1 VSSFRFI
8 CIVAL
13 TVAMAGF
20 VAGAAAAQ
28 SATATDQSG
37 KHYLAGLHPP
47 HEHQKPAHVTSQVSA
62 QHRVSTNMARPETKR
77 RPILGANSKA
87 HRSTRLADKIN
98 SRVAWPS
105 VAAADEQTTSESTL
119 QFATEDTA
127 PVSDRAPRPTILA
140 PTTAKAN
147 AVTPAKIAGTDEGNG
162 VDPTTVDKPP
172 PAASTP
178 VQTER
183 FESAPTSQMRVIMPA
198 PIEAPVTA
206 SIPKD
211 QSPSR
216 GSSSTAQMLATLA
229 SAITACIVGWLIF
242 GFGSVRTIKSKRI

>member
-229 SAITACIVGWLIF
+229 GAITACIVGWLIF

>member
-1 VSSFRFI
+1 MSSFRFI

-229 SAITACIVGWLIF
+229 GAITACIVGWLIF